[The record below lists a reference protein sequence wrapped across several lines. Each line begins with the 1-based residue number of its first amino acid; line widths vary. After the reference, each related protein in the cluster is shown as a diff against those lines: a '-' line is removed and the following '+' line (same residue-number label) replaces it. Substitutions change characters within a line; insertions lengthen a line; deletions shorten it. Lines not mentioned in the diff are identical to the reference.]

1 MRTRVLVTGADG
13 FIGSHLTQRLLAR
26 GYEVR
31 ALCQYNSF
39 GSWGWIDTL
48 DKDEINNIEIIM
60 GDIRDAQSVR
70 SAMKGCEIIYHL
82 AALIAIPYSYTAP
95 SSYIDTNI
103 TGTLNVLQAGIE
115 NDVNRIV
122 HTSTSETYGTA
133 QYVPIDESHPLVGQS
148 PYAATKIGADQ
159 LAMSYWRSF
168 ELPVTILRPFNTY
181 GPRQSARAVI
191 PTLITQVLKN
201 NANIKVGALTPTR
214 DFNFVEDTCD
224 AFIAVSEG
232 KNTCGRVIN
241 SASNFEVSIGET
253 AELIMEIIGNELEI
267 KTDEARIRPKG
278 SEVNRLYG
286 CNKLLTELTD
296 WTPKHGGKE
305 GFKKGLEKTI
315 EWFSQEQN
323 LKMYKEGIYNI

>member
-1 MRTRVLVTGADG
+1 MGTRVLVTGADG

-26 GYEVR
+26 WYEVR
-31 ALCQYNSF
+31 AFCQYNSF
-39 GSWGWIDTL
+39 GSWGWIETL
-48 DKDEINNIEIIM
+48 EREEIQNIDIVM
-60 GDIRDAQSVR
+60 GDVRDAQSVK
-70 SAMKGCEIIYHL
+70 SAMKGCEIVYHL
-82 AALIAIPYSYTAP
+82 AALIAIPYSYIAQ

-115 NDVNRIV
+115 NDVKRIV
-122 HTSTSETYGTA
+122 HTSTSETYGSA

-159 LAMSYWRSF
+159 LAISYWRSF

-191 PTLITQVLKN
+191 PTLITQTLKN
-201 NANIKVGALTPTR
+201 ETNIKIGALTPTR

-232 KNTCGRVIN
+232 ENTCGKVIN
-241 SASNFEVSIGET
+241 SASSFEVSIGET
-253 AELIMEIIGNELEI
+253 AELIMEIIGKELEI
-267 KTDEARIRPKG
+267 STDESRIRPTG

-286 CNKLLTELTD
+286 CNKLLRELTD
-296 WTPKHGGKE
+296 WSPNHGGKE

-315 EWFSQEQN
+315 EWFSQKQN
-323 LKMYKEGIYNI
+323 LARYKEGIYNI